1 MALQTANQYQ
11 LQPDIAGSLLGGFK
25 AGQGIRSTID
35 ENQRTAQYRQLAGIM
50 TDPMASPEQK
60 MQAQSQLSAIAPD
73 QALALRQKITATM
86 TQEEVADVT
95 DMARAAV
102 QVNAIQTPQGRL
114 QFLKNRK
121 QQLIH
126 QGFPTLE
133 TDQVIEALEKG
144 DTALA
149 QQMIDKGVQ
158 AGQIFG
164 VLEGT
169 GGARMGGAGIKSFAP
184 VTIVDPITKEKRL
197 VSPTVDPATGQATM
211 AQFEMP
217 EGFEISRETPE
228 EERAAEILAAGK
240 KEEQKLTA
248 GLKYKPRI
256 EEAVTI
262 ARAEAARKGEAF
274 TALKQAQ
281 AAFPSLNEAVSEL
294 KELSQIATSTIGG
307 KIFDAAVKQT
317 GFGSTEGATARA
329 KIVAIVDNQVL
340 PLLKQTFG
348 AAFTE
353 AEGRQLKATFGDIEA
368 TPVEKNA
375 ALDALI
381 ESKMR
386 DIETKKRET
395 GTTEQPVAQ
404 VLRFDSQGNV
414 IP

>member
-11 LQPDIAGSLLGGFK
+11 LMPDTAGSLLGGFK

-149 QQMIDKGVQ
+149 QQMIDEGMK
-158 AGQIFG
+158 AGQILG
-164 VLEGT
+164 VLETGDAAQDGT
-169 GGARMGGAGIKSFAP
+169 TAGMRDF
-184 VTIVDPITKEKRL
+184 DYYQQLKRTNPQEAEEFGRERGYI
-197 VSPTVDPATGQATM
+197 SK
-211 AQFEMP
+211 
-217 EGFEISRETPE
+217 EGFELTSH
-228 EERAAEILAAGK
+228 L
-240 KEEQKLTA
+240 QKRLSTA
-248 GLKYKPRI
+248 TD
-256 EEAVTI
+256 EAVMSERNSSEFLVLASEI
-262 ARAEAARKGEAF
+262 EKADIGGGSAQGKWSEGIKDF
-274 TALKQAQ
+274 TGNQNAVTELRQKYMGIRSSQGIKNLPPGVASDKDIELALKG
-281 AAFPSLNEAVSEL
+281 FPTENAHGDQIASFLRGMAKLEDFNAKFNTFKAEYISDNGSERDMLKSWGSKTRNAVSTDSGSLPEGVN
-294 KELSQIATSTIGG
+294 EDDI
-307 KIFDAAVKQT
+307 QT
-317 GFGSTEGATARA
+317 TMQANGMTRE
-329 KIVAIVDNQVL
+329 QVL
-340 PLLKQTFG
+340 Q
-348 AAFTE
+348 
-353 AEGRQLKATFGDIEA
+353 R
-368 TPVEKNA
+368 
-375 ALDALI
+375 
-381 ESKMR
+381 
-386 DIETKKRET
+386 
-395 GTTEQPVAQ
+395 
-404 VLRFDSQGNV
+404 LRGQ
-414 IP
+414 